1 MASLSLLRFSLP
13 LHTPN
18 PTRTPILPHPLRS
31 TLHIPN
37 PTRLTSPHKP
47 LKLSASSTS
56 TPVPDRLISSAAY
69 FFPLFNGLQ
78 YGSFLFQQY
87 PRILGPAIGPILPF
101 FNLYRSVPYASYVAF
116 LALYVGIVRND
127 RLSRYVRFNTMQA
140 VVLDVL
146 LVVPLLIQRIFNPG
160 RSGIGFN
167 LTVIGYNFLF
177 CFVVF
182 CFVYSLVHTVL
193 GKTPFLPF
201 VADAAG
207 RQF

>member
-18 PTRTPILPHPLRS
+18 PTRTPILTHPNPLRS
-31 TLHIPN
+31 TLHLPN
-37 PTRLTSPHKP
+37 PTHFSPHKP
-47 LKLSASSTS
+47 LKISASNTS

-127 RLSRYVRFNTMQA
+127 RLS
-140 VVLDVL
+140 
-146 LVVPLLIQRIFNPG
+146 
-160 RSGIGFN
+160 
-167 LTVIGYNFLF
+167 
-177 CFVVF
+177 
-182 CFVYSLVHTVL
+182 SLVHTVL
-193 GKTPFLPF
+193 GKTPYLPF

>member
-1 MASLSLLRFSLP
+1 MASLSLLRIA
-13 LHTPN
+13 N
-18 PTRTPILPHPLRS
+18 PTRIPTLPHPLRS
-31 TLHIPN
+31 TL
-37 PTRLTSPHKP
+37 PTPTLRRFTPHLKP
-47 LKLSASSTS
+47 LKISASASS
-56 TPVPDRLISSAAY
+56 TPVPDRLISAAAY

-87 PRILGPAIGPILPF
+87 PRILGPILGPILPF
-101 FNLYRSVPYASYVAF
+101 FNAYRSIPYASYVAF
-116 LALYVGIVRND
+116 LALYVGVVRNEGF
-127 RLSRYVRFNTMQA
+127 SRYVRFNAMQA

-146 LVVPLLIQRIFNPG
+146 LVVPLLIQRIFSPG

-177 CFVVF
+177 CFVVT
-182 CFVYSLVHTVL
+182 CFVYSLVHSVL
-193 GKTPFLPF
+193 GKTPYLPF

>member
-1 MASLSLLRFSLP
+1 
-13 LHTPN
+13 
-18 PTRTPILPHPLRS
+18 
-31 TLHIPN
+31 
-37 PTRLTSPHKP
+37 
-47 LKLSASSTS
+47 
-56 TPVPDRLISSAAY
+56 
-69 FFPLFNGLQ
+69 
-78 YGSFLFQQY
+78 
-87 PRILGPAIGPILPF
+87 
-101 FNLYRSVPYASYVAF
+101 
-116 LALYVGIVRND
+116 
-127 RLSRYVRFNTMQA
+127 MQA

-193 GKTPFLPF
+193 GKTPYLPF

>member
-13 LHTPN
+13 LHSPN
-18 PTRTPILPHPLRS
+18 PTRKLILPHPLHF
-31 TLHIPN
+31 TC
-37 PTRLTSPHKP
+37 THKP
-47 LKLSASSTS
+47 LKNTQKPLKISASSRTS

-87 PRILGPAIGPILPF
+87 PRLLGPALNPILPF
-101 FNLYRSVPYASYVAF
+101 FNLYRSIPYASYVAF
-116 LALYVGIVRND
+116 LALYVGIVRNPG
-127 RLSRYVRFNTMQA
+127 LSKYVRFNTMQA

-160 RSGIGFN
+160 RSGVGFN

-193 GKTPFLPF
+193 GKTPYLPF